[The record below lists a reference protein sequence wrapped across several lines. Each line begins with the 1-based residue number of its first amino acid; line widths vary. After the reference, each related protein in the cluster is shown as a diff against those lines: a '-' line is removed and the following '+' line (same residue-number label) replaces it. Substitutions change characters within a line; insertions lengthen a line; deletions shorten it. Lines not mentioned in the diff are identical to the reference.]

1 MATVTAQNIIS
12 KVRIILQDP
21 DAVRWD
27 DDELLGW
34 LNDAQREIV
43 LLKPD
48 ASSVAEDLS
57 LPDIGETRFSIDNAG
72 ISLIDIVRNKT
83 GSKRAIRQ
91 INREILDAQKQE
103 WHSSIASGTVQ
114 YFIFDDRNPRSFLV
128 YPPSDGTATV
138 EVIYSKSPASVTLS
152 AVIGLDDIYANVI
165 ADYILYRAYSKDAEY
180 AANGQRAMAAYAS
193 FAQSLGLKAQAETL
207 AEPRNAATA
216 VR

>member
-1 MATVTAQNIIS
+1 MSTITAQGIID

-48 ASSVAEDLS
+48 ASSIAEDLP
-57 LPDIGETRFSIDNAG
+57 LTDVGQTRFKINDSG
-72 ISLIDIVRNKT
+72 ISLIDVVRNST
-83 GSKRAIRQ
+83 TPKRAIRQ
-91 INREILDAQKQE
+91 INREILDAQKPE
-103 WHSSIASGTVQ
+103 WHTSNESSSIQ
-114 YFIFDDRNPRSFLV
+114 YFMFDDRNPRSFLV
-128 YPPSDGTATV
+128 YPPSDGTAEV
-138 EVIYSKSPASVTLS
+138 EVVYSKSPNTITITE
-152 AVIGLDDIYANVI
+152 VIDLDDIYANVI

-180 AANGQRAMAAYAS
+180 AANGQRAMAAYTS
-193 FAQSLGLKAQAETL
+193 FAQSLGLKSQAETL
-207 AEPRNAATA
+207 AEPSTTPPS

>member
-27 DDELLGW
+27 NDELLGW

-48 ASSVAEDLS
+48 ANSKAQDLPLSVS
-57 LPDIGETRFSIDNAG
+57 GETRFSIADEG

-83 GSKRAIRQ
+83 GNKRAIRQ
-91 INREILDAQKQE
+91 INREVLDAQKQE
-103 WHSSIASGTVQ
+103 WHNDSPSGEIK

-128 YPPSDGTATV
+128 FPPSNGAAVVETV
-138 EVIYSKSPASVTLS
+138 ISKSPS
-152 AVIGLDDIYANVI
+152 AIGLTDVIELDDIYANVI
-165 ADYILYRAYSKDAEY
+165 ADYVLYRAYSKDAEY